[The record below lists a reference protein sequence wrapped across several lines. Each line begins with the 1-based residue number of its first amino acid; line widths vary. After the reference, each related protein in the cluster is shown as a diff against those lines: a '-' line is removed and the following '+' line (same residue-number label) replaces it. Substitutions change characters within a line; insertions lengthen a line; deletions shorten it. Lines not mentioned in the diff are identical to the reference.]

1 MLTYENV
8 GNVVYFCPQSLSRG
22 DVAMVL
28 CIGDVV
34 LVYPR
39 VVEME
44 FETQKCPREQ
54 GVRSELEFL
63 M

>member
-1 MLTYENV
+1 
-8 GNVVYFCPQSLSRG
+8 
-22 DVAMVL
+22 MVL